1 MRNPLSVTTFILLV
15 IVAGVFYI
23 AHGFHEARLDRV
35 AELRADHLAKI
46 TRECHRMYPHSE
58 YRQEGC
64 VQGIMGDS
72 R

>member
-1 MRNPLSVTTFILLV
+1 MRSPLTVTTFILLV

-23 AHGFHEARLDRV
+23 AHGFHAARLDRV

-58 YRQEGC
+58 DRQREC
-64 VQGIMGDS
+64 VHGIMGE
-72 R
+72 RK

>member
-1 MRNPLSVTTFILLV
+1 MKPLLVTSLIALV

-58 YRQEGC
+58 DRQREC
-64 VQGIMGDS
+64 VHGIMGDE
-72 R
+72 